1 MKNFKQ
7 RKKIRGFTLVE
18 VMTSLVIMT
27 ILITIASGVIITTFN
42 IFARNTMF
50 RVAQNEGNNVYNF
63 LYDHISYSTSLKIG
77 KYADITNEGI
87 SLTPDFNVTVLDEK
101 FVGQVKEGSAADSPY
116 FEGVVLNSNKKGI
129 TLYRKGMDK
138 ADGSQELVYI
148 FGNQS
153 GETPA
158 AMECTVSFA
167 YDSSKSDRVTCT
179 VQIERD
185 SEVFYSK
192 TGEIPLYNYEY
203 GLKDRMSV
211 SSCNSS
217 DSNTYIIYTYLQ

>member
-1 MKNFKQ
+1 MKNFKK

-87 SLTPDFNVTVLDEK
+87 SFPPDYNVTVQGDK
-101 FVGQVKEGSAADSPY
+101 FGPADSSVSSQY
-116 FEGVVLNSNKKGI
+116 FEGVVLNGNRKSM
-129 TLYRKGMDK
+129 TLYRKGMDIP
-138 ADGSQELVYI
+138 VYF
-148 FGNQS
+148 FGDES

-158 AMECTVSFA
+158 AMECAVSFA
-167 YDSSKSDRVTCT
+167 YDPSKSDKVTCT
-179 VQIERD
+179 VEIQRD
-185 SEVFYSK
+185 GEVFYSK

-211 SSCNSS
+211 TDCTNSS
-217 DSNTYIIYTYLQ
+217 SNTYVIYTYLQ